1 MYAIVDCET
10 TGFGKHDRIV
20 EVAVVVVDG
29 TSGAVVDEYDTLVNP
44 QRDTGPVGV
53 HGVTASMVEAA
64 PAFDEVAGAL
74 ALRLHGAVLVAHNL
88 SFDVRMLRQEYE
100 RLNTDIDEGEGH
112 CTLRLTSEKLEVACA
127 RFGIALNGHHRAM
140 ADARATAQLLL
151 QFLEELP
158 EGVPATV
165 RGEDLPLNPRTLRR
179 DAAVGSSQSQ
189 MARIVAAAQY
199 PTSDGPLLA
208 YLDMLDWVLD
218 DLVITQSEREHMSTV
233 ATDLGIDPSQREAAH
248 AAYLQSIVSAAQR
261 DGVITE
267 AEHSMIGTIATALG
281 VDTVEI
287 PEVTKRSES
296 GPLAPGLRVCFT
308 GEAIVDGRKVER
320 TELEARAAHVG
331 LQSVADVTKKGC
343 DILVVADPS
352 SMSRKAKKARE
363 YDKPVMSI
371 EDFVEQV
378 ALLQS
383 GDQGS

>member
-1 MYAIVDCET
+1 
-10 TGFGKHDRIV
+10 
-20 EVAVVVVDG
+20 
-29 TSGAVVDEYDTLVNP
+29 
-44 QRDTGPVGV
+44 
-53 HGVTASMVEAA
+53 
-64 PAFDEVAGAL
+64 
-74 ALRLHGAVLVAHNL
+74 
-88 SFDVRMLRQEYE
+88 
-100 RLNTDIDEGEGH
+100 
-112 CTLRLTSEKLEVACA
+112 
-127 RFGIALNGHHRAM
+127 
-140 ADARATAQLLL
+140 
-151 QFLEELP
+151 
-158 EGVPATV
+158 
-165 RGEDLPLNPRTLRR
+165 
-179 DAAVGSSQSQ
+179 

-233 ATDLGIDPSQREAAH
+233 ATDLGIDPSQLEAAH

-287 PEVTKRSES
+287 PEVTKRPES

-320 TELEARAAHVG
+320 TELKARAAQAG
-331 LQSVADVTKKGC
+331 LQSVANVTKQGC

>member
-1 MYAIVDCET
+1 
-10 TGFGKHDRIV
+10 
-20 EVAVVVVDG
+20 
-29 TSGAVVDEYDTLVNP
+29 
-44 QRDTGPVGV
+44 
-53 HGVTASMVEAA
+53 
-64 PAFDEVAGAL
+64 
-74 ALRLHGAVLVAHNL
+74 VLVAHNL

-127 RFGIALNGHHRAM
+127 RFGIALNGHHRAL

-281 VDTVEI
+281 VDAVEI

-308 GEAIVDGRKVER
+308 GEAIVGGRKVER
-320 TELEARAAHVG
+320 TELEARAAHAG